1 MKTDKLKTEGR
12 PDEAFSLAI
21 DLMKAFRKSELFNSD
36 RTDPHFAFDAM
47 VGIATFTALV
57 LNVFKEASSQKVDLC
72 NFYKD
77 TLLSDLCESN
87 ITLEML
93 HDFSEF
99 LKNPSS
105 N

>member
-36 RTDPHFAFDAM
+36 RTDPHFVFDAM
-47 VGIATFTALV
+47 VGIATFTSLI
-57 LNVFKEASSQKVDLC
+57 LGVFREASLSKTDYSKYYRDTILTDLC
-72 NFYKD
+72 N
-77 TLLSDLCESN
+77 SDF
-87 ITLEML
+87 TMEML